1 MKLGVPRERADGER
15 RVAATPDTVK
25 RLIKLGFEVLVE
37 EGSGVEASYPDADY
51 AEAGARVVDAEQ
63 AWGAEVVCKINAPTL
78 AEVALLAEG
87 ASLIS
92 PIAPDQNADLVAALA
107 GRGCSVLAL
116 DKVPR
121 ITRAQKMDV
130 LSSMGNIA
138 GYRAVIEAAQHYGG
152 FFGAQMTAAG
162 KTPPVKVMIIGAGVA
177 GLAAMGAARSMGAIV
192 KAFDVRAACKEQ
204 VESMGCEFL
213 TVELEESGEGGGGYA
228 KTMSP
233 EFIEA
238 EMQLFLAQIQGGVR
252 IIVTTALIPGRRAPI
267 LVEKRHVD
275 AMAPGSV
282 IVDLAGSAGGNCV
295 LTEPGQVITTENG
308 VTIIGYTDLTSRLP
322 TVASQFFAT
331 NIFHLMDE
339 VGGAE
344 WNLDHKNEAIRG
356 CMVLEKG
363 EGRWPPPK
371 FERPAPKPVVEPTP
385 EATAPVEPVAAAP
398 VKKRKKGHGDT
409 GSSEGQGWALLAGA
423 AVLAAAGWFAPTA
436 FIEQVSVFLLACF
449 VGWQVIWNVNHALHT
464 PLMSVTN
471 AISGIIIVGGMLQA
485 GSGELH
491 LAGILGAAAIL
502 LAAINIAGGFLV
514 TQRMLAM
521 FRRG

>member
-15 RVAATPDTVK
+15 RVAATPDTVT
-25 RLIKLGFEVLVE
+25 RLQKLGFSVC
-37 EGSGVEASYPDADY
+37 VEAGCGREASFPDAEY
-51 AEAGARVVDAEQ
+51 AAA
-63 AWGAEVVCKINAPTL
+63 GAEVVDQATVWAADAVIKINAPTED
-78 AEVALLAEG
+78 EVDLLADG
-87 ASLIS
+87 SGLIS
-92 PIAPDQNADLVAALA
+92 LIAPDQNEELVSRLAARNATLF
-107 GRGCSVLAL
+107 AL

-177 GLAAMGAARSMGAIV
+177 GLAAMGAARSLGAIV

-213 TVELEESGEGGGGYA
+213 TVEIEESGEGGGGYA

-238 EMQLFLAQIQGGVR
+238 EMQLFLKEIQEGVR
-252 IIVTTALIPGRRAPI
+252 IIITTALIPGRKAPI
-267 LVEKRHVD
+267 LVEQRHVD

-282 IVDLAGSAGGNCV
+282 IVDLAGIAGGNCV
-295 LTEPGQVITTENG
+295 GTVPGEVAVSENG
-308 VTIIGYTDLTSRLP
+308 VTIVGYTDLTSRLP

-331 NIFHLMDE
+331 NIFHLLDE
-339 VGGAE
+339 AGGAE
-344 WNLDHKNEAIRG
+344 WNLDHENEALRG

-363 EGRWPPPK
+363 ESRWPPPK
-371 FERPAPKPVVEPTP
+371 FEKAVPKPPP
-385 EATAPVEPVAAAP
+385 PPDEAVAPVSAAP
-398 VKKRKKGHGDT
+398 PKKKKKGHGSSGD
-409 GSSEGQGWALLAGA
+409 GSGQTPALAVA
-423 AVLAAAGWFAPTA
+423 AVVLALCGWFAPTE
-436 FIEQVSVFLLACF
+436 FIEQISIFALSCF
-449 VGWQVIWNVNHALHT
+449 IGWQVVWNVNHALHT

-471 AISGIIIVGGMLQA
+471 AISGIIIVGGMIQA
-485 GSGELH
+485 GSGEFD
-491 LAGILGAAAIL
+491 LAGILGAVAIL

-521 FRRG
+521 FRRR